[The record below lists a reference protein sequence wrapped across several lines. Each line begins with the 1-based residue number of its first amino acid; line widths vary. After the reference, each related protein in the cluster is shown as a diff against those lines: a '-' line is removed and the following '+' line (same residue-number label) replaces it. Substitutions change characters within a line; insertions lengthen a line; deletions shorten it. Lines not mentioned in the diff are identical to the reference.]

1 VLDPIL
7 GPEWYESFPR
17 TQNQPGMGEGTKKTL
32 GINQDQLVCSNID
45 TIPRLVASSLYIK
58 YRAITLVKKTVE
70 TSKIG
75 TLQLSR
81 DLGVSSA

>member
-7 GPEWYESFPR
+7 GQEWYESFSR
-17 TQNQPGMGEGTKKTL
+17 TQIPARYGGKKKKTL
-32 GINQDQLVCSNID
+32 GMNQDQLVCSNID
-45 TIPRLVASSLYIK
+45 PRPRLVASSL
-58 YRAITLVKKTVE
+58 TLDQKTVE
-70 TSKIG
+70 SSKIG